1 MGDQIDQSM
10 NARAWALAAR
20 QHDVIALWQLLAI
33 GFTRKAVKHRVSRGR
48 LHPIFRGVY
57 AVGSPNTTRF
67 GYLLAAVLACGEGA
81 ALSHESAGEVFGV
94 RNRVGGPVHVVVP
107 GAKRR
112 HNGVAVHRRTEVRKV
127 QRHGIPV
134 TTITDTLID
143 LATILSRDHLEAA
156 VNEADKLDLIT
167 PARLRT
173 ELEHTR
179 LRPGVRRL
187 RRLID
192 IHTFV
197 ATRSW
202 LERRLPPIARR
213 AGIADLQSQ
222 ALVNGERVD
231 FYSPSLRI
239 VIETDG
245 GRFHRTPLQQTKDR
259 RRDQLH
265 LASGLIPLR
274 FTHGQ
279 IRYEPQHVEGV
290 LRQVANAAG
299 SSRAA

>member
-1 MGDQIDQSM
+1 MHI
-10 NARAWALAAR
+10 
-20 QHDVIALWQLLAI
+20 
-33 GFTRKAVKHRVSRGR
+33 TR
-48 LHPIFRGVY
+48 
-57 AVGSPNTTRF
+57 
-67 GYLLAAVLACGEGA
+67 
-81 ALSHESAGEVFGV
+81 
-94 RNRVGGPVHVVVP
+94 
-107 GAKRR
+107 
-112 HNGVAVHRRTEVRKV
+112 
-127 QRHGIPV
+127 RHGIPV

-143 LATILSRDHLEAA
+143 LATILSCDHLEAA
-156 VNEADKLDLIT
+156 VNEADHRDLIT
-167 PARLRT
+167 PEQLRDA
-173 ELEHTR
+173 LDQVPP
-179 LRPGVRRL
+179 RPGVRPL

-197 ATRSW
+197 ATTTW
-202 LERRLPPIARR
+202 LERHFRPIARR
-213 AGIADLQSQ
+213 AGITDLQGQ
-222 ALVNGERVD
+222 VEVNGEKVD
-231 FYSPSLRI
+231 FFSPTLGV

-279 IRYEPQHVEGV
+279 IRYEPQYVEDV